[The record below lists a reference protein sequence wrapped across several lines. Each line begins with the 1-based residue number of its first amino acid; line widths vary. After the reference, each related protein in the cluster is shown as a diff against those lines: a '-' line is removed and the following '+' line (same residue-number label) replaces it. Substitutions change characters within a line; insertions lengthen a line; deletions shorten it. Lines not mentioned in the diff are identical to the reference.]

1 MSTVQKPTSK
11 RSLSLPS
18 PLSKRAVSQLLMNYE
33 ETPSSFWLTVRN
45 TWDLTRLAERGNLG
59 RDVER
64 IYNHYESQPN
74 NDRYC
79 LILLDRGPL

>member
-1 MSTVQKPTSK
+1 MSNVKNPMSRTRQ
-11 RSLSLPS
+11 SLPR

-45 TWDLTRLAERGNLG
+45 TWDLTKLAERGNLG
-59 RDVER
+59 SNIER
-64 IYNHYESQPN
+64 IYSHYESQPKN
-74 NDRYC
+74 ARYC